1 MNGDEPIKVLLVDDQ
16 QENLMALEAVLGE
29 ENYVLVKARSGEE
42 ALRCL
47 LQHEFAVIVLDVQ
60 MPGMDGFETAQWI
73 KSRNKSKDT
82 PIIFVTAASHE
93 KEHLFTAYSVGAID
107 YIVKPFAPQML
118 KSKIAGFVNMYKIQ
132 KKLQQQTEMLDLRT
146 KELLMAKE
154 AAEAANRAK
163 SNFIAVMSHEIRTPM
178 NGVMAMTDLLLETD
192 LTEEQREYTETISK
206 SGNALLS
213 IINDILDFTK
223 MESSRIELEEEPF
236 HLGQL
241 IEECMDLFQVEC
253 RKKNLNLEHAV
264 SGDIPNCMVGDATR
278 LRQILINLLSNAV
291 KFTEK
296 GNVFLE
302 VKKRSEEHHEV
313 ELEFKVS
320 DTGIGIPKSKMDRLF
335 KPFSQIDSSM
345 TRKYG
350 GTGLGLV
357 ICKNLIE
364 LMSGAITVTS
374 VEGEGTSFMF
384 TIRLARA
391 EENLP

>member
-1 MNGDEPIKVLLVDDQ
+1 MIYDSLRPSGFLILGDKESITFSRYEAYYEQIKVLLVDDQ
-16 QENLMALEAVLGE
+16 QENL
-29 ENYVLVKARSGEE
+29 
-42 ALRCL
+42 
-47 LQHEFAVIVLDVQ
+47 
-60 MPGMDGFETAQWI
+60 
-73 KSRNKSKDT
+73 NKSKDI

-93 KEHLFTAYSVGAID
+93 KEHLFTTYSLRAID
-107 YIVKPFAPQML
+107 YIVKPFTPQML
-118 KSKIAGFVNMYKIQ
+118 KSKIAGFVNMYTIQ
-132 KKLQQQTEMLDLRT
+132 KKLRHQTEMLDLRT

-178 NGVMAMTDLLLETD
+178 NGVMAMADLLLETE

-206 SGNALLS
+206 SGNALLT

-223 MESSRIELEEEPF
+223 MESSKIELEEEIF
-236 HLGQL
+236 HLEQL
-241 IEECMDLFQVEC
+241 IGECIDLFLVEC
-253 RKKNLNLEHAV
+253 RKKNLVLERRINQ
-264 SGDIPNCMVGDATR
+264 DIPQYVVGDATR

-296 GNVFLE
+296 GKVSLE
-302 VKKRSEEHHEV
+302 VKKRSEEKDGV

-320 DTGIGIPKSKMDRLF
+320 DTGIGIPKNKMDRLF
-335 KPFSQIDSSM
+335 KSFSQIDFSM

-364 LMSGAITVTS
+364 LMSGTITVTS
-374 VEGEGTSFMF
+374 VEREGTSFIF
-384 TIRLARA
+384 TIRLAPLHK
-391 EENLP
+391 ENLP